1 MKKII
6 SIVVFLCAILSF
18 SSCRNGKQA
27 KQIYNVVK
35 KEYKALNES
44 DAYKSAKARLRYERA
59 KEYLNSSYT
68 YSLCSQCNG
77 YGFLYLTDEYGYAIL
92 DDNGNLSLVECDNCD
107 GNGYV
112 ED

>member
-6 SIVVFLCAILSF
+6 TIVVFLCAILSF
-18 SSCRNGKQA
+18 SSCRNG

-44 DAYKSAKARLRYERA
+44 DAYKSVKARLRYERA

-77 YGFLYLTDEYGYAIL
+77 YGFLYLTDENGYAIL
-92 DDNGNLSLVECDNCD
+92 DDDGNLSLVECDNCN